1 MGQAL
6 GFSTNGAGST
16 GNPLVIT
23 VPGTLAIQSNAGQ
36 VPAFYNRA
44 TALQGATLQVGE
56 APLGAALVVQV
67 GLATSPP
74 TVLFTL
80 TLAAGSTVISATS
93 SQISAAASIP
103 ARTPVTLNITAV
115 GSTFPG
121 QNLTLNLW

>member
-6 GFSTNGAGST
+6 GFSTSGAGST
-16 GNPLVIT
+16 GNPLVIS

-44 TALQGATLQVGE
+44 TALQGATLQVGS
-56 APLGAALVVQV
+56 APLGASLVVQV
-67 GLATSPP
+67 ALVTSPL

-80 TLAAGSTVISATS
+80 TLAAGSTAVSATGA
-93 SQISAAASIP
+93 QISAAASIP
-103 ARTPVTLNITAV
+103 AKTPVVVNITAV